1 MSYASDALL
10 KDTVSKVSQL
20 EKMVDALNV
29 KLDALNVKVQALE
42 NIAIPR
48 PILHAR
54 ENPSVPS
61 VKTKGAF

>member
-10 KDTVSKVSQL
+10 KDTAAKTVQL
-20 EKMVDALNV
+20 EKMVNALNL
-29 KLDALNVKVQALE
+29 KLDALNLKVQVLE

-54 ENPSVPS
+54 D
-61 VKTKGAF
+61 VKQTKGAF